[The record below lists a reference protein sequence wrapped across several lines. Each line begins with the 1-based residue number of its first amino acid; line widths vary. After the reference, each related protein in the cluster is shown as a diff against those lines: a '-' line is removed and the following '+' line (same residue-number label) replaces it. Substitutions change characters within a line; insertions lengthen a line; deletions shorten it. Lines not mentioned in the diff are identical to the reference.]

1 MIEENKTLTALIVVA
16 IRAVSLNNILY
27 LGALSKFRSTMHDD
41 DDDDKDDSEFTCTE
55 LGKCFVTHS
64 AYDFIAKIT

>member
-1 MIEENKTLTALIVVA
+1 MKEENKTLTALIVVA

-41 DDDDKDDSEFTCTE
+41 GDKDDSEFTCTE
-55 LGKCFVTHS
+55 FGKCF
-64 AYDFIAKIT
+64 YE